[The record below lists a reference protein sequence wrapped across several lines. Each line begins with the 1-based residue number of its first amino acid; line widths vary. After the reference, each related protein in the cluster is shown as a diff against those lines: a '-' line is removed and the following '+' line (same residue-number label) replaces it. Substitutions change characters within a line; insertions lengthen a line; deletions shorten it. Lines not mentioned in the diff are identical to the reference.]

1 MYNMFKFSM
10 SRFTHSM
17 DIGVNK
23 VLKVHV
29 HCGSRS
35 EQNLMSGN
43 ESRNRVRK
51 PLPAVR
57 FAACLCAIGS
67 AAAAFSADKIDF
79 VRDVQPILKATC
91 YSCHGPEKQKGALRL
106 DSKTLAMQG
115 GKNGKSIVPGDS
127 KSSYLMQRV
136 RGEGDEN
143 RMPEK
148 TDPLTKEQTAILTAW
163 IDQGADWPDSASV
176 AGAALKKHWAYEAP
190 KPPAVPAVK
199 NTAWIKNPLDAF
211 ILARLESEGLAPSPE
226 ASRETL
232 LRRVSLDLTGLPPTL
247 DEMNSF
253 LADKSPD
260 AYEKRVEQL
269 LASPRYGERW
279 AKLWLDLARYADTD
293 GFNFDTKRVMWPY
306 RDWVINAL
314 NADMPFNQFTIEQ
327 IAGDLLPNA
336 TPDQVVAAGF
346 HRNTMKNSEGGVDPE
361 EARWETQLDRTNTTA
376 TVWLGSTMG
385 CSQCH
390 NHKYDPFTQKD
401 YYAMLAFF
409 DNTDEITVNPKSGA
423 AEKAEAKKEEPAE
436 PAPDAK
442 KPDAQEI
449 KDEKEVKK
457 AKKEDPKKKEAPQL
471 TSLSFREKKT
481 PPATDLRI
489 RGAFTAKGERV
500 NADVPKF
507 LPPIPEGAPKNR
519 LGLAQWLVSDKNPLT
534 ARVTVNRQWES
545 LFGRGLVSTSEDFGL
560 QGEKPTH
567 PELLDWLATEFMQS
581 GWKMKSLHK
590 LIVTSATYRQSS
602 RVTKD
607 LLQKDPF
614 NKLYARAPR
623 YRLDSEGLRDN
634 ALAIS
639 GLLANKIGGPSVFPP
654 SPSEVGRINNNKESV
669 KWTPSPGEDRYR
681 RGVYT
686 FVCRTAPFAMFATFD
701 GPSREFCT
709 VRRARTNTPM
719 QALSGLNDPS
729 FWEAAQALGQRM
741 QRDGGSTIEQR
752 IAFAYRIC
760 TGRAPSAKETELFS
774 KAFSAEL
781 ENAKKDN
788 AAANEIVKGF
798 VAVPKDA
805 NVPELAA
812 LTMLANV
819 MLNLDETVTRE

>member
-1 MYNMFKFSM
+1 M
-10 SRFTHSM
+10 S
-17 DIGVNK
+17 
-23 VLKVHV
+23 
-29 HCGSRS
+29 
-35 EQNLMSGN
+35 EN
-43 ESRNRVRK
+43 ESHRRVRK
-51 PLPAVR
+51 ALSAVR
-57 FAACLCAIGS
+57 FALYLSAIGS
-67 AAAAFSADKIDF
+67 APFAVGADKIDF
-79 VRDVQPILKATC
+79 VRDIQPIFKATC
-91 YSCHGPEKQKGALRL
+91 CSCHGPEKQKGALRL

-115 GKNGKSIVPGDS
+115 GKNGKSILPGDS
-127 KSSYLMQRV
+127 KNSYLMQRI

-148 TDPLTKEQTAILTAW
+148 ADPLNKEQVALLTAW
-163 IDQGADWPDSASV
+163 IEQGAEWPDSASV
-176 AGAALKKHWAYEAP
+176 AGAALKKHWSYDP
-190 KPPAVPAVK
+190 PQRPAVPAAK
-199 NTAWIKNPLDAF
+199 NAAWIKNPIDAF
-211 ILARLESEGLAPSPE
+211 IAAKLESEGMAPSPE

-232 LRRVSLDLTGLPPTL
+232 LRRISLDLTGLPPSL

-260 AYEKRVEQL
+260 AYEKRVDQL

-279 AKLWLDLARYADTD
+279 AKNWLDLARYADTD
-293 GFNFDTKRVMWPY
+293 GFNFDTRRTMWPY
-306 RDWVINAL
+306 RDWVINAI
-314 NADMPFNQFTIEQ
+314 NADMPFSQFTIEQ

-336 TPDQVVAAGF
+336 TPDQIVAAGF

-361 EARWETQLDRTNTTA
+361 EARWETLLDRTNTTSV
-376 TVWLGSTMG
+376 VWLGSTMG

-409 DNTDEITVNPKSGA
+409 DNTDEITVNPHSGA
-423 AEKAEAKKEEPAE
+423 ADEKADAKKEEPVE
-436 PAPDAK
+436 GPGEKK
-442 KPDAQEI
+442 KPDA
-449 KDEKEVKK
+449 KE
-457 AKKEDPKKKEAPQL
+457 AKKEDPKKKDAPKL
-471 TSLSFREKKT
+471 TALSFREKKT

-489 RGAFTAKGERV
+489 RGAFTSKGEHV
-500 NADVPKF
+500 TADVPKF
-507 LPPIPEGAPKNR
+507 LPPIPAGAPKNR
-519 LGLAQWLVSDKNPLT
+519 LGLAQWLVSEKNPLT

-545 LFGRGLVSTSEDFGL
+545 LFGRGLVSTSDDFGL

-567 PELLDWLATEFMQS
+567 PELLDWLACEFVQS
-581 GWKMKSLHK
+581 GWKLKALHR

-602 RVTKD
+602 HVTKE
-607 LLQKDPF
+607 LLQKDPY

-623 YRLDSEGLRDN
+623 FRLDSEGLRDN

-639 GLLANKIGGPSVFPP
+639 GLLANKVGGPSVFPP
-654 SPSEVGRINNNKESV
+654 APSELGRINNNKESI

-686 FVCRTAPFAMFATFD
+686 FVCRTAPYAMFATFD

-709 VRRARTNTPM
+709 VRRSRTNTPM

-729 FWEAAQALGQRM
+729 FWEAAQALAQRM
-741 QRDGGSTIEQR
+741 QREGGATIEQR
-752 IAFAYRIC
+752 IAFAYRLC

-774 KAFSAEL
+774 KAFAAEL
-781 ENAKKDN
+781 DNAKKDS

-819 MLNLDETVTRE
+819 LLNLDEAVTRE